1 MLDAMSTVRD
11 NQAIYSDED
20 LVAVD
25 KSAGYLAIPDRYDPD
40 APVVANELRKDWGRL
55 FVVHRI
61 DKDTSGVLVYAR
73 NAEAHKTLGDAFS
86 TGAVTKVYQ
95 ALVRGLPDWDET
107 RCELPLKVD
116 GDRLHRTVID
126 AHRGKTSVTSFKVLE
141 RFASAG
147 AFPGAALVEARP
159 ETGRTHQIR
168 VHLAS
173 LGFPCLSDPL
183 YGDGKPLLLSAFKRR
198 WRGDPFEE
206 RPLVARAALHA
217 LSAEFAHPR
226 SLARLLLE
234 APLPKDLR
242 AAISQLGKK

>member
-1 MLDAMSTVRD
+1 MLEPMSARD
-11 NQAIYSDED
+11 NPVLYSDED
-20 LVAVD
+20 IIAVD

-61 DKDTSGVLVYAR
+61 DKDTTGLLVFAR
-73 NAEAHKTLGDAFS
+73 GAEAHKTLGEAFA
-86 TGAVTKVYQ
+86 TGAVAKVYR

-107 RCELPLKVD
+107 RCELPLKAD
-116 GDRLHRTVID
+116 GDRAHRTIVD
-126 AHRGKTSVTSFKVLE
+126 AHKGKNSATAFKVVE

-147 AFPGAALVEARP
+147 TFPGAALIEARP

-173 LGFPCLSDPL
+173 LGFPCLCDPL
-183 YGDGKPLLLSAFKRR
+183 YGDGKALLLSAFKRR
-198 WRGDPFEE
+198 WKGDLFEE

-217 LSAEFAHPR
+217 MSAEFPHPR
-226 SLARLLLE
+226 SGQIMRLE

-242 AAISQLGKK
+242 AAISQLGKR